1 MIETSNIK
9 HNENSN
15 GNSRKT
21 VQWMWGFM
29 TPCLQY
35 LTVDPRCSPRLSSTE
50 SQPRQDFWSAR
61 SRRGRWRE
69 RGTLESRIGRGPC
82 RGRSP
87 SGPWP
92 SVPCAGYFGANHEAG
107 REQPPTLRHSQS
119 IVDVNVID
127 IMLLPCIQT
136 RLLTHRVYYP
146 GCGGWAAEVKSPAF
160 QHLSLV
166 MMV

>member
-1 MIETSNIK
+1 MRTQTVTLEK
-9 HNENSN
+9 KCNE
-15 GNSRKT
+15 RI
-21 VQWMWGFM
+21 GFM
-29 TPCLQY
+29 TPWLQY
-35 LTVDPRCSPRLSSTE
+35 LTGDPRCSQRLSSIE
-50 SQPRQDFWSAR
+50 SQPGQGFWSAR

-92 SVPCAGYFGANHEAG
+92 SVPCGGYFGANHEAG
-107 REQPPTLRHSQS
+107 KEQSPTLRHSQS
-119 IVDVNVID
+119 IINVNVID
-127 IMLLPCIQT
+127 IMFLPCVHT
-136 RLLTHRVYYP
+136 RLLTHRVYDP

-160 QHLSLV
+160 EHLSLV